1 MLPTLDTRTQNYIGK
16 AILNTEK
23 SAEPKAKNPNNP
35 YNWKNILKGLA
46 QLYCLYVVI
55 AVVSLYF
62 FADKL
67 ALFPSSDL
75 TDKDKILAFMKT
87 KFNVTAKEVKFP
99 AKDGKNLVGW
109 YFLNSA
115 KKDAPVVLVSH
126 GNASNVECR
135 VGIAAYLLF
144 AGTSVFL
151 YDYRGYGES
160 QGEAHLKNLVP
171 DARSAYD
178 YLITGLHYK
187 PEQIILYGESI
198 GCGVTSDL
206 AQQVACKAVIL
217 QSPFTSLCRAAK
229 DHLFFLNTL
238 PDFVFPLC
246 VPALDNLS
254 YVKKEHPP
262 LLIIHGEKDST
273 LPFTYAKELYAA
285 ASEQKTLLPVPRA
298 GHNDVYEYG
307 DSGLLEGLIK
317 FVSSLK

>member
-1 MLPTLDTRTQNYIGK
+1 M
-16 AILNTEK
+16 NTEK
-23 SAEPKAKNPNNP
+23 SDEPKAKRQF
-35 YNWKNILKGLA
+35 NWSWKSLLKGLA
-46 QLYCLYVVI
+46 QLYCLYVII
-55 AVVSLYF
+55 AAVCLYF
-62 FADKL
+62 CADKL

-75 TDKDKILAFMKT
+75 RDKDKILAYMKA
-87 KFNVTAKEVKFP
+87 KFNATAQEVKFP

-109 YFLNSA
+109 YFQNSA

-126 GNASNVECR
+126 GNASNIECR
-135 VGIAAYLLF
+135 VGIAAYLLLS
-144 AGTSVFL
+144 GTSVFL
-151 YDYRGYGES
+151 YDYRGFGES
-160 QGEAHLKNLVP
+160 QGEASLKNLVP
-171 DARSAYD
+171 DARCAYD
-178 YLITGLHYK
+178 YLINGMHYK

-217 QSPFTSLCRAAK
+217 QSPFTNLCRAGK
-229 DHLFFLNTL
+229 DHLFFLHTL

-262 LLIIHGEKDST
+262 LLIIHGEKDSI
-273 LPFTYAKELYAA
+273 LPFAYAKELYAA
-285 ASEQKTLLPVPRA
+285 ATEQKTLLPIPQA

-307 DSGLLEGLIK
+307 NSGLLAGLIK

>member
-1 MLPTLDTRTQNYIGK
+1 MNSEKPEETEELKELKDKPLKKTFSWKTL
-16 AILNTEK
+16 
-23 SAEPKAKNPNNP
+23 
-35 YNWKNILKGLA
+35 LKGLA
-46 QLYCLYVVI
+46 QVYCFYVVL
-55 AVVSLYF
+55 AATCLYF

-75 TDKDKILAFMKT
+75 TDKDKILTFMKT
-87 KFNVTAKEVKFP
+87 KFNVEAKEVKFK
-99 AKDGKNLVGW
+99 AKDGKLLVGW
-109 YFLNSA
+109 YFPNKA
-115 KKDAPVVLVSH
+115 KKDAPIVLVSH

-160 QGEAHLKNLVP
+160 QGEASLKNLVP

-178 YLITGLHYK
+178 YLVNELHYK

-206 AQQVACKAVIL
+206 AQQVSCKGVIL
-217 QSPFTSLCRAAK
+217 QSPFTSLARAGK
-229 DHLFFLNTL
+229 DHLFFLHTI
-238 PDFVFPLC
+238 PDFVFPMC

-254 YVKKEHPP
+254 YVKKAHPP

-273 LPFTYAKELYAA
+273 LPFTYAKELYQ
-285 ASEQKTLLPVPRA
+285 ASSEPKTLIPVPQA
-298 GHNDVYEYG
+298 GHNDVYEYA
-307 DSGLLEGLIK
+307 DSGLLAGLIK
-317 FVSSLK
+317 FVDSLK

>member
-1 MLPTLDTRTQNYIGK
+1 
-16 AILNTEK
+16 LNTEK
-23 SAEPKAKNPNNP
+23 SAEPNESEEVTNPKPKNP
-35 YNWKNILKGLA
+35 YNWKNLLKAMA
-46 QLYCLYVVI
+46 QLYFMYVLI
-55 AVVSLYF
+55 AAVSLYF
-62 FADKL
+62 FADKI

-75 TDKDKILAFMKT
+75 ADKDKILAFMKS
-87 KFNVTAKEVKFP
+87 KFNVAAKEVKFK
-99 AKDGKNLVGW
+99 AEDGKLLVGW
-109 YFLNSA
+109 YFQNAA

-160 QGEAHLKNLVP
+160 EGVASLKNLVP
-171 DARSAYD
+171 DAHSAYD
-178 YLITGLHYK
+178 YLISEMHYK
-187 PEQIILYGESI
+187 PSEIILYGESI

-206 AQQVACKAVIL
+206 ARDVPCKAVIL
-217 QSPFTSLCRAAK
+217 QSPFTSLCRAGK
-229 DHLFFLNTL
+229 DHLFFLHTL

-254 YVKKEHPP
+254 YVKTDHPP
-262 LLIIHGEKDST
+262 LLIIHGEKDTT

-285 ASEQKTLLPVPRA
+285 AKEPKTLLSVPQA
-298 GHNDVYEYG
+298 GHNDVYEYS
-307 DSGLLEGLIK
+307 DSGLLAGLIK